1 MPDSL
6 TQLWDVLLGA
16 IYQVANLHTKNVTDR
31 GLWIPPHQVG
41 VGEPG
46 EDHSQGGG
54 VGHWKGLQ
62 RQGYT

>member
-16 IYQVANLHTKNVTDR
+16 IYQVANLHTKNVTDIR
-31 GLWIPPHQVG
+31 LWVPPHQVG

-46 EDHSQGGG
+46 EDYSQGWG